1 MMLFA
6 ITFYILF
13 SLSVGM
19 GVLKHEYEIN
29 KSVDI
34 WGTLLYPL
42 IWPFLLGVTLAKI
55 VTTDVIVLID
65 VAEEEEEEELEGEEK
80 EEQIDEKSKQE

>member
-1 MMLFA
+1 MMIFA

-13 SLSVGM
+13 SLTVGM
-19 GVLKHEYEIN
+19 GILKHEYEIN

-65 VAEEEEEEELEGEEK
+65 VTEEEEEEEE